1 MSFFL
6 NSVAG
11 WRPGTPFYYGWL
23 ILGLSF
29 LAAFAASGVTQ
40 VVVGGIQVFITDDT
54 GWKKSTISIAVTA
67 GTWSSGLL
75 APFIGRLADRYGPRW
90 LMPAGLTVAAI
101 SFFSIAGTQAIWQ
114 FFAAYILG
122 RAVSNPVLV
131 GVVPR
136 TAAVNFFFRQR
147 NMALALISTFRPISG
162 AINIQII
169 SFIAIHWGWRA
180 AYRYLGVLSLIL
192 VAPVLLLMRRR
203 PEDIGLLP
211 DGARPVQTAGG
222 EAASARPRPRGRGGE
237 NEVSWTVGEA
247 LRTSSFWLVVLTAA
261 TATLASGTIGFSLV
275 PYLADDVGLSKGQ
288 SAGVLSLGTFLAIGN
303 LGWGYLA
310 DLITPRRCLAIAM
323 AVAGA
328 MALFLTVVNS
338 LPMALTFALIFG
350 VASGPAGSLESM
362 MLAQYYGRNSYGA
375 ILGAFAPFQT
385 AMLGLG
391 PALGALFR
399 ELAGPYTTLYF
410 ALAVVY
416 FMAAVFVFLARPPR
430 LPSRPSQAQATPPQA
445 TEESPSP
452 K

>member
-1 MSFFL
+1 MNSFF
-6 NSVAG
+6 NSVSN
-11 WRPGTPFYYGWL
+11 WRPVTPFYYGWL
-23 ILGLSF
+23 ILAISF
-29 LAAFAASGVTQ
+29 MAAFAASGVTQ
-40 VVVGGIQVFITDDT
+40 VVLGGIQVFITDET
-54 GWKKSTISIAVTA
+54 GWKKSTLSIAVTA
-67 GTWSSGLL
+67 GTWTSGLL

-90 LMPAGLTVAAI
+90 LMPAGLAIAAV

-131 GVVPR
+131 GIVPR
-136 TAAVNFFFRQR
+136 TAAVNFFFRRR

-180 AYRYLGVLSLIL
+180 AYRYLGILSLVL
-192 VAPVLLLMRRR
+192 VAPVMLLMRRR

-211 DGARPVQTAGG
+211 DGARPTQAGRA
-222 EAASARPRPRGRGGE
+222 ETGRGSPRRRDQAGE
-237 NEVSWTVGEA
+237 GEFSWTVGEA
-247 LRTSSFWLVVLTAA
+247 LRTKTFWLVVLTAS

-275 PYLADDVGLSKGQ
+275 PYLADDVGLTKAQ

-310 DLITPRRCLAIAM
+310 DLITPRKCLAIAM
-323 AVAGA
+323 IAAGA
-328 MALFLTVVNS
+328 MALFLTAVNS
-338 LPMALTFALIFG
+338 LPTALVFALVFG
-350 VASGPAGSLESM
+350 IASGPAGSLESM

-385 AMLGLG
+385 VMLGLG

-410 ALAVVY
+410 GLAGLY
-416 FMAAVFVFLARPPR
+416 FMAAIFVFLARPPR
-430 LPSRPSQAQATPPQA
+430 LPARATPLSA
-445 TEESPSP
+445 

>member
-1 MSFFL
+1 MNSFF
-6 NSVAG
+6 NSVSN
-11 WRPGTPFYYGWL
+11 WRPVTPFYYGWL
-23 ILGLSF
+23 ILAISF
-29 LAAFAASGVTQ
+29 MAAFAASGVTQ
-40 VVVGGIQVFITDDT
+40 VVLGGIQVFITAET
-54 GWKKSTISIAVTA
+54 GWKKSTLSIAVTA
-67 GTWSSGLL
+67 GTWTSGLL

-90 LMPAGLTVAAI
+90 LMPAGLAIAAV

-131 GVVPR
+131 GIVPR
-136 TAAVNFFFRQR
+136 TAAVNFFFRRR

-180 AYRYLGVLSLIL
+180 AYRYLGILSLVL
-192 VAPVLLLMRRR
+192 VAPVMLLMRRR
-203 PEDIGLLP
+203 PEEIGLLP
-211 DGARPVQTAGG
+211 DGAQPTQAGRA
-222 EAASARPRPRGRGGE
+222 ETGRGSPRRRDQAGE
-237 NEVSWTVGEA
+237 GEFSWTVGEA
-247 LRTSSFWLVVLTAA
+247 LRTKTFWLVVLTAS

-275 PYLADDVGLSKGQ
+275 PYLADDVGLTKAQ

-310 DLITPRRCLAIAM
+310 DLITPRKCLAIAM
-323 AVAGA
+323 IAAGA
-328 MALFLTVVNS
+328 MALFLTAVNS
-338 LPMALTFALIFG
+338 LPTALVFALVFG
-350 VASGPAGSLESM
+350 IASGPAGSLESM

-385 AMLGLG
+385 VMLGLG

-410 ALAVVY
+410 GLAGLY
-416 FMAAVFVFLARPPR
+416 FMAAIFVFLARPPR
-430 LPSRPSQAQATPPQA
+430 LPARATPLSA
-445 TEESPSP
+445 

>member
-1 MSFFL
+1 MNSFL
-6 NSVAG
+6 NSVST
-11 WRPGTPFYYGWL
+11 WRPTTPFYYGWL
-23 ILGLSF
+23 ILALSF

-40 VVVGGIQVFITDDT
+40 VVLGGIQVYITDDT

-67 GTWSSGLL
+67 GTWVSGLL
-75 APFIGRLADRYGPRW
+75 APFVGRLADRYGPRW
-90 LMPAGLTVAAI
+90 LMPIGLAIAAI

-114 FFAAYILG
+114 FFAAYIFG
-122 RAVSNPVLV
+122 RAISNPVLV
-131 GVVPR
+131 GIVPR
-136 TAAVNFFFRQR
+136 TAAVNFFFHRR

-169 SFIAIHWGWRA
+169 SLIAIRYGWRA
-180 AYRYLGVLSLIL
+180 AYRYLGILSLVL
-192 VAPVLLLMRRR
+192 MVPVLLLMRRR

-211 DGARPVQTAGG
+211 DGAQPDQPGGRGRGAAGF
-222 EAASARPRPRGRGGE
+222 RRRGRGGE
-237 NEVSWTVGEA
+237 TEFSWTVGEA
-247 LRTSSFWLVVLTAA
+247 LRTRTFWLVVLTAS

-275 PYLADDVGLSKGQ
+275 PYLADDVGLSKGA

-310 DLITPRRCLAIAM
+310 DLITPRKCLSIAM
-323 AVAGA
+323 IVAGA
-328 MALFLTVVNS
+328 MTIFLTVVNS
-338 LPMALTFALIFG
+338 LPMALVFALVFG

-399 ELAGPYTTLYF
+399 EFAGPYTTLYF
-410 ALAVVY
+410 AMAALY
-416 FMAAVFVFLARPPR
+416 FMGATFVFLAKPPQ
-430 LPSRPSQAQATPPQA
+430 LPARATPAP
-445 TEESPSP
+445 P

>member
-1 MSFFL
+1 MNSFL
-6 NSVAG
+6 NSVSN
-11 WRPGTPFYYGWL
+11 WRPITPFYYGWL
-23 ILGLSF
+23 ILAISF
-29 LAAFAASGVTQ
+29 MTAFAASGVTQ
-40 VVVGGIQVFITDDT
+40 VVLGGIQVFITDET

-67 GTWSSGLL
+67 GTWTSGLL

-90 LMPAGLTVAAI
+90 LMPIGLVIAAI

-136 TAAVNFFFRQR
+136 TAAVNFFFRRR
-147 NMALALISTFRPISG
+147 NMVLALISTFRPISG

-169 SFIAIHWGWRA
+169 SLIAIHWGWRA
-180 AYRYLGVLSLIL
+180 AYRYLGILSLIL
-192 VAPVLLLMRRR
+192 VAPILLLMRRR

-211 DGARPVQTAGG
+211 DGARPSQSGGGATGRAGP
-222 EAASARPRPRGRGGE
+222 SRRGQAVE
-237 NEVSWTVGEA
+237 DEFSWTVGEA
-247 LRTSSFWLVVLTAA
+247 LHTRTFWLVVLTAT

-275 PYLADDVGLSKGQ
+275 PYLADDVGLSKGA

-310 DLITPRRCLAIAM
+310 DLITPRKCLAIAM
-323 AVAGA
+323 VAAGA
-328 MALFLTVVNS
+328 MALFLTSVNS
-338 LPMALTFALIFG
+338 LPTALVFALIFG
-350 VASGPAGSLESM
+350 VVSGPAGSLESM

-399 ELAGPYTTLYF
+399 EMVGPYTTLYF
-410 ALAVVY
+410 ALAGLY
-416 FMAAVFVFLARPPR
+416 FMAAIFVFLARPPR
-430 LPSRPSQAQATPPQA
+430 PPARANVETLPPP
-445 TEESPSP
+445 

>member
-1 MSFFL
+1 MNSFF
-6 NSVAG
+6 NSVSN
-11 WRPGTPFYYGWL
+11 WRPVTPFYYGWL
-23 ILGLSF
+23 ILAISF
-29 LAAFAASGVTQ
+29 MAAFAASGVTQ
-40 VVVGGIQVFITDDT
+40 VVLGGIQVFITDET
-54 GWKKSTISIAVTA
+54 GWKKSTLSIAVTA
-67 GTWSSGLL
+67 GTWTSGLL

-90 LMPAGLTVAAI
+90 LMPAGLAIAAV

-131 GVVPR
+131 GIVPR
-136 TAAVNFFFRQR
+136 TAAVNFFFRRR

-180 AYRYLGVLSLIL
+180 AYRYLGILSLVL
-192 VAPVLLLMRRR
+192 VAPVMLLMRRR

-211 DGARPVQTAGG
+211 DGARPTQAGRA
-222 EAASARPRPRGRGGE
+222 ETGRGSPRRRGQAGE
-237 NEVSWTVGEA
+237 GEFSWTVGEA
-247 LRTSSFWLVVLTAA
+247 LRTKTFWLVVLTAS

-275 PYLADDVGLSKGQ
+275 PYLADDVGLTKAQ

-310 DLITPRRCLAIAM
+310 DLITPRKCLAIAM
-323 AVAGA
+323 IAAGA
-328 MALFLTVVNS
+328 MALFLTAVNS
-338 LPMALTFALIFG
+338 LPTALVFALVFG
-350 VASGPAGSLESM
+350 IASGPAGSLESM

-385 AMLGLG
+385 VMLGLG

-410 ALAVVY
+410 GLAGLY
-416 FMAAVFVFLARPPR
+416 FMAAIFVFLARPPR
-430 LPSRPSQAQATPPQA
+430 LPARATPLSA
-445 TEESPSP
+445 

>member
-1 MSFFL
+1 MNSFF
-6 NSVAG
+6 NSVSN
-11 WRPGTPFYYGWL
+11 WRPVTPFYYGWL
-23 ILGLSF
+23 ILAISF
-29 LAAFAASGVTQ
+29 MAAFAASGVTQ
-40 VVVGGIQVFITDDT
+40 VVLGGIQVFITDET
-54 GWKKSTISIAVTA
+54 GWKKSTLSIAVTA
-67 GTWSSGLL
+67 GTWTSGLL

-90 LMPAGLTVAAI
+90 LMPAGLAIAAV

-131 GVVPR
+131 GIVPR
-136 TAAVNFFFRQR
+136 TAAVNFFFRRR

-180 AYRYLGVLSLIL
+180 AYRYLGILSLVL
-192 VAPVLLLMRRR
+192 VAPVMLLMRRR

-211 DGARPVQTAGG
+211 DGARPTQAGRA
-222 EAASARPRPRGRGGE
+222 ETGRGSPRRRDQAGE
-237 NEVSWTVGEA
+237 GEFSWTVGEA
-247 LRTSSFWLVVLTAA
+247 LRTKTFWLVVLTAS

-275 PYLADDVGLSKGQ
+275 PYLADDVGLTKAQ

-310 DLITPRRCLAIAM
+310 DLITPRKCLAIAM
-323 AVAGA
+323 IAAGA
-328 MALFLTVVNS
+328 MALFLTAVNS
-338 LPMALTFALIFG
+338 LPTALVFALVFG
-350 VASGPAGSLESM
+350 IASGPAGSLESM

-399 ELAGPYTTLYF
+399 EWVGPYNTLYF
-410 ALAVVY
+410 ALAGLY
-416 FMAAVFVFLARPPR
+416 FLAATFVFLATPPR
-430 LPSRPSQAQATPPQA
+430 LPARQRPT
-445 TEESPSP
+445 SP

>member
-1 MSFFL
+1 MLSSL
-6 NSVAG
+6 SN
-11 WRPGTPFYYGWL
+11 WRPGTPFYYGWV
-23 ILGLSF
+23 ILAMSF

-40 VVVGGIQVFITDDT
+40 VVMGGIQVFITDDT
-54 GWKKSTISIAVTA
+54 GWKKSTLSIAITA

-75 APFIGRLADRYGPRW
+75 APFVGRLADRYGPRW
-90 LMPAGLTVAAI
+90 LMPIGLIIAAI
-101 SFFSIAGTQAIWQ
+101 AFFSIAGTQAIWQ

-136 TAAVNFFFRQR
+136 TAAVNFFFRRR
-147 NMALALISTFRPISG
+147 NMTLALISTFRPISG

-169 SFIAIHWGWRA
+169 SLIAIRWGWRA
-180 AYRYLGVLSLIL
+180 AYRYMGILSLIL
-192 VAPVLLLMRRR
+192 VVPMLLLMRRR

-211 DGARPVQTAGG
+211 DGAEPIESANEEIGEETGSDATQQPRSSHRVRTGQDELSWTAGQ
-222 EAASARPRPRGRGGE
+222 
-237 NEVSWTVGEA
+237 A
-247 LRTSSFWLVVLTAA
+247 LRTKSFWLVVATASA
-261 TATLASGTIGFSLV
+261 ATLASSTIGFSLV
-275 PYLADDVGLSKGQ
+275 PYLADDVGLTKVQ

-310 DLITPRRCLAIAM
+310 DLITPRKCLAIAM
-323 AVAGA
+323 IAAGA
-328 MALFLTVVNS
+328 MTFFLTTVDS
-338 LPMALTFALIFG
+338 LTMALVFALVFG
-350 VASGPAGSLESM
+350 VAYGPAGSLESM

-399 ELAGPYTTLYF
+399 EWVGPYNTLYF
-410 ALAVVY
+410 ALAGLY
-416 FMAAVFVFLARPPR
+416 FLAATFVFLATPPR
-430 LPSRPSQAQATPPQA
+430 LPARQRPT
-445 TEESPSP
+445 SP

>member
-1 MSFFL
+1 MISLL
-6 NSVAG
+6 NSVAN

-23 ILGLSF
+23 ILALSF
-29 LAAFAASGVTQ
+29 LAAFAASGVSQ
-40 VVVGGIQVFITDDT
+40 VVFGGIQVYITDDT
-54 GWKKSTISIAVTA
+54 GLKKSTISISVTA
-67 GTWSSGLL
+67 GTWVSGLL

-90 LMPAGLTVAAI
+90 LMPVGLAIAAI
-101 SFFSIAGTQAIWQ
+101 SFFSIAGTQAVWQ
-114 FFAAYILG
+114 FFAAYIVG

-136 TAAVNFFFRQR
+136 TAAVNFFSRRR
-147 NMALALISTFRPISG
+147 NMALALISTFRPVSG

-169 SFIAIHWGWRA
+169 SLIAIHWGWRA
-180 AYRYLGVLSLIL
+180 AYRYLGILSLIL
-192 VAPVLLLMRRR
+192 VVPVLLLMRRR

-211 DGARPVQTAGG
+211 DGARPTHSAVGITGRASLGRRGQTGEDELSWTAG
-222 EAASARPRPRGRGGE
+222 EAM
-237 NEVSWTVGEA
+237 
-247 LRTSSFWLVVLTAA
+247 RTKTFWLVVLTAA
-261 TATLASGTIGFSLV
+261 TATLASSTIGYSLV
-275 PYLADDVGLSKGQ
+275 PYLADDVGLSKAQ

-310 DLITPRRCLAIAM
+310 DFITPRKCLAIAM
-323 AVAGA
+323 IVAGV
-328 MALFLTVVNS
+328 MALFLTAVNS
-338 LPMALTFALIFG
+338 LPTALVFALIFG

-399 ELAGPYTTLYF
+399 ELVGPYSTLYF
-410 ALAVVY
+410 GLAGLY
-416 FMAAVFVFLARPPR
+416 FMAATFVFLAKPPQPAAR
-430 LPSRPSQAQATPPQA
+430 ATPL
-445 TEESPSP
+445 SP

>member
-1 MSFFL
+1 MNSFF
-6 NSVAG
+6 NSVSN
-11 WRPGTPFYYGWL
+11 WRPVTPFYYGWL
-23 ILGLSF
+23 ILAISF
-29 LAAFAASGVTQ
+29 MAAFAASGVTQ
-40 VVVGGIQVFITDDT
+40 VVLGGIQVFITDET
-54 GWKKSTISIAVTA
+54 GWKKSPLSIAVTA
-67 GTWSSGLL
+67 GTWTSGLL

-90 LMPAGLTVAAI
+90 LMPAGLAIAAV

-131 GVVPR
+131 GIVPR
-136 TAAVNFFFRQR
+136 TAAVNFFFRRR

-180 AYRYLGVLSLIL
+180 AYRYLGILSLVL
-192 VAPVLLLMRRR
+192 VAPVMLLMRRR

-211 DGARPVQTAGG
+211 DGARPTQAGRA
-222 EAASARPRPRGRGGE
+222 ETGRGSPRRRDQAGE
-237 NEVSWTVGEA
+237 GEFSWTVGEA
-247 LRTSSFWLVVLTAA
+247 LRTKTFWLVVLTAS

-275 PYLADDVGLSKGQ
+275 PYLADDVGLTKAQ

-310 DLITPRRCLAIAM
+310 DLITPRKCLAIAM
-323 AVAGA
+323 IAAGA
-328 MALFLTVVNS
+328 MALFLTAVNS
-338 LPMALTFALIFG
+338 LPTALVFALVFG
-350 VASGPAGSLESM
+350 IASGPAGSLESM

-385 AMLGLG
+385 VMLGLG

-410 ALAVVY
+410 GLAGLY
-416 FMAAVFVFLARPPR
+416 FIAAIFVFLARPPR
-430 LPSRPSQAQATPPQA
+430 LPARATPLSA
-445 TEESPSP
+445 